1 MKFLR
6 LNDDIIQDIVYNF
19 NYNTNVYRVKIICP
33 NPMEAVIFIDLF
45 KELTEVK
52 PIKRNHVAS
61 FIRDYASI
69 DVQIVNEGDSF
80 IGQRANLIICSDHY
94 KLNYIHSIILPML
107 SSIPSYGFYY
117 YDDYVL
123 EGLKQ

>member
-1 MKFLR
+1 MNFLR
-6 LNDDIIQDIVYNF
+6 LDDDIIQDIVYNF
-19 NYNTNVYRVKIICP
+19 NYNTNVYGVKIICP
-33 NPMEAVIFIDLF
+33 NLMEAVIFIDLF
-45 KELTEVK
+45 KELTGVK
-52 PIKRNHVAS
+52 PIESNYVAS

-94 KLNYIHSIILPML
+94 RLNYIHSTILPML
-107 SSIPSYGFYY
+107 CSRPSYGFYY

-123 EGLKQ
+123 EDIE

>member
-6 LNDDIIQDIVYNF
+6 LDDDIIQDIVYNF
-19 NYNTNVYRVKIICP
+19 NYNANVYRVKIICP
-33 NPMEAVIFIDLF
+33 NLMEAAIFIDLF

-52 PIKRNHVAS
+52 PIERNHIAS

-80 IGQRANLIICSDHY
+80 IG
-94 KLNYIHSIILPML
+94 
-107 SSIPSYGFYY
+107 
-117 YDDYVL
+117 
-123 EGLKQ
+123 